1 MMPVRHPS
9 SVHWRRIAVAASAAV
24 LVAFVAVCLVIGRQV
39 DAAVTRA
46 QKAHPVDGVSALIL
60 VVESRDTPVPE
71 RNRAIWALGQLGA
84 RAALPVLRSLS
95 GRDECSHGTA
105 VCQREVRKAIALCE
119 GRFNVGALVWRHGRL
134 AVGARG

>member
-95 GRDECSHGTA
+95 GSDECSHGTA